1 MGLTYFT
8 IQVYVPPTY
17 FPKNSNYTAFQKIF
31 LPDSRGGGSSVGKVL
46 GGLLLLLLVVVAGA
60 WIRHLKRRRTEA
72 AGARK
77 KHEVKVP
84 SDETNPDVVPTA
96 VGESCLSVVVVVVV
110 VVKVKGDGC
119 A

>member
-1 MGLTYFT
+1 MDVTYFT
-8 IQVYVPPTY
+8 LQVYLQLL
-17 FPKNSNYTAFQKIF
+17 PKKFQTRQRFKISF
-31 LPDSRGGGSSVGKVL
+31 SLRPDSRGGGTSVGKVL

-60 WIRHLKRRRTEA
+60 WVRHLRRRRTVV

-96 VGESCLSVVVVVVV
+96 VGEFSVLCVL
-110 VVKVKGDGC
+110 KGMMTAVHDE
-119 A
+119 